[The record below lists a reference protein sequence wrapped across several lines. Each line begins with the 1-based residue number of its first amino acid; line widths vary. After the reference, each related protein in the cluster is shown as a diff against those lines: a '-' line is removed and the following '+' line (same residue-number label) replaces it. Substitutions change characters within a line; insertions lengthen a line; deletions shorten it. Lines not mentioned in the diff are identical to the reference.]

1 MDALE
6 RVDLNL
12 LQDYINAGKTET
24 LPDDLVVYLELLEVV
39 RSLYN
44 KYETKNFI
52 IKTLM
57 SPVYGLS
64 RYLAHRLYVDS
75 INFFYADNEVKQK
88 AWEKVYADHLDNL
101 AYYALEKDDIET
113 ARRCFLDAAK
123 LRGVGREEKADIP
136 EEMLNRPVVIYTIDA
151 ARAGI
156 PAASRRELAEFIDN
170 IPEIS
175 ERERVRVKKDA
186 GVIETTLF
194 EDIVNEQSK
203 EN

>member
-101 AYYALEKDDIET
+101 AYYALEKDDLET

-194 EDIVNEQSK
+194 EDIVNE
-203 EN
+203 